1 MAQAVEQLNDKQK
14 ALHPSLSTIKKKKK
28 KKSVAHRAR
37 VPENVA
43 VLN

>member
-28 KKSVAHRAR
+28 KNLWHIG
-37 VPENVA
+37 PEY
-43 VLN
+43 LKMWLF